1 VSACLDLSG
10 SLGHFRIRW
19 TGQKKLPGQHL
30 ECLPKSQ
37 LSVKLTFRETFLGLT
52 MSPTDSYS
60 RKVNF
65 RSSLPKMQL
74 SAKLTFRVN
83 FGKSCEKKLFLVSII
98 AFFLL
103 YYVGFNTKD
112 SYDLPF
118 LPSINHRGS
127 PALNP
132 STSIYFFVERFPWLG
147 NPIGIP

>member
-1 VSACLDLSG
+1 MRLREGRGMGGQPFNFPQTCSWRWRVRACLDLSG

-37 LSVKLTFRETFLGLT
+37 LSVKLTFRETFLGLS
-52 MSPTDSYS
+52 MSPTDSFS

-65 RSSLPKMQL
+65 RSSLPKSQL

-112 SYDLPF
+112 S
-118 LPSINHRGS
+118 
-127 PALNP
+127 
-132 STSIYFFVERFPWLG
+132 
-147 NPIGIP
+147 

>member
-1 VSACLDLSG
+1 
-10 SLGHFRIRW
+10 
-19 TGQKKLPGQHL
+19 
-30 ECLPKSQ
+30 
-37 LSVKLTFRETFLGLT
+37 

-65 RSSLPKMQL
+65 RSSLPKIQL
-74 SAKLTFRVN
+74 SAKLFRVN
-83 FGKSCEKKLFLVSII
+83 FGKSCEKKLLLVSII

-103 YYVGFNTKD
+103 YYVGFNSKD

-132 STSIYFFVERFPWLG
+132 STSIYNFR
-147 NPIGIP
+147 